1 MKRFLLMLAMVC
13 FALSGFM
20 LAETSR
26 ATLTSVKHPK
36 VHKHKAHK
44 ATKHKTPKR
53 SHNRV

>member
-13 FALSGFM
+13 FALSGFV
-20 LAETSR
+20 LADASH
-26 ATLTSVKHPK
+26 ATLTSVKHSK
-36 VHKHKAHK
+36 VKKHKAHK

>member
-1 MKRFLLMLAMVC
+1 MKSLALMLAAC
-13 FALSGFM
+13 FLLSGFV
-20 LAETSR
+20 LTDTSH
-26 ATLTSVKHPK
+26 ATLSSVKHPK